1 MRDIGAY
8 KQHSNITTSISI
20 KGNDE
25 SDYLA
30 LRRLLKGQRISI
42 GEYLMDAYR
51 ELDKD
56 VVDVTRLR
64 TLQMSRW
71 ALPLLTNN
79 FRPRLTMQ
87 SRRSHMS

>member
-1 MRDIGAY
+1 MRQIGSY
-8 KQHSNITTSISI
+8 RQESNITTRVSI
-20 KGNDE
+20 KNQDE

-56 VVDVTRLR
+56 VVDVNRLR
-64 TLQMSRW
+64 TLQMSR
-71 ALPLLTNN
+71 
-79 FRPRLTMQ
+79 
-87 SRRSHMS
+87 

>member
-1 MRDIGAY
+1 MRVIGAY

-42 GEYLMDAYR
+42 GEYLIDAYR

-56 VVDVTRLR
+56 VVDVNRLR
-64 TLQMSRW
+64 TLQMARRQYQFR
-71 ALPLLTNN
+71 TNYY
-79 FRPRLTMQ
+79 RTRLIMQ
-87 SRRSHMS
+87 SRRSPMS

>member
-1 MRDIGAY
+1 MRQIGSY
-8 KQHSNITTSISI
+8 RQESNIITSVSI
-20 KGNDE
+20 KTNDE

-56 VVDVTRLR
+56 VVDVNRLR
-64 TLQMSRW
+64 TLQMSR
-71 ALPLLTNN
+71 
-79 FRPRLTMQ
+79 
-87 SRRSHMS
+87 

>member
-1 MRDIGAY
+1 MIDIIFGN
-8 KQHSNITTSISI
+8 KIISI

-56 VVDVTRLR
+56 NVDIDVIDIGLTKNYSNQPNKSIPNAKHLNGSYYPYGINELR
-64 TLQMSRW
+64 
-71 ALPLLTNN
+71 
-79 FRPRLTMQ
+79 
-87 SRRSHMS
+87 